1 MSENLNDMAK
11 TAGARSNVYGLLSMI
26 YMVEPSSS
34 FIDELRDG
42 ELSQALTGLGLSLG
56 DDFRETPVNKLVED
70 LAVEYAK
77 LFIGPGPHLS
87 PHESVHIDTGSPADN
102 ELWGAQTV
110 KVKCFIE
117 AAGLS
122 YDEKFSGMPDH
133 ISAELDLMKLL
144 AEKEAQAWSA
154 GNKDEAMGC
163 LEVQKKFFDEHLSKW
178 APQFCGKV
186 AKKATL
192 PYYREMAEV
201 TKKFLEFEQEN
212 LNECLKADSLPQ

>member
-1 MSENLNDMAK
+1 VGDNLNNMAE
-11 TAGARSNVYGLLSMI
+11 TAAARSNVYGLLSMI
-26 YMVEPSSS
+26 YRVEPDSS
-34 FIDELRDG
+34 FIGELKDSK
-42 ELSQALTGLGLSLG
+42 LSQAFAGLGLSLG
-56 DDFRETPVNKLVED
+56 DDFHETPVNKLVED
-70 LAVEYAK
+70 LAVEYAR

-87 PHESVHIDTGSPADN
+87 PHESIHIDTGNPADN
-102 ELWGAQTV
+102 ELWGTQTV

-122 YDEKFSGMPDH
+122 YDENFSGMPDH

-144 AEKEAQAWSA
+144 AEKEAEAWSA
-154 GNKDEAMGC
+154 GNKDEAIGC

-186 AKKATL
+186 IKTATL

-201 TKKFLEFEQEN
+201 TRKFLEFEQEN
-212 LNECLKADSLPQ
+212 LDAL